1 MRNRTCCG
9 EIDGCEQQQEQKQSA
24 RALKQWIW
32 RKKKNKRY
40 HGFSFVLEKE
50 GEGLG
55 KEKQG
60 IKGYVRVQNKHNTTG
75 IGVDKLNNWA
85 FDTTQFDS
93 IFKRL
98 KVQAVQSND
107 TGIKKKST
115 KVESE
120 TSVVCDHLDTVFE
133 SY

>member
-1 MRNRTCCG
+1 MPKPWLSAFAL
-9 EIDGCEQQQEQKQSA
+9 IDRSSY
-24 RALKQWIW
+24 RA
-32 RKKKNKRY
+32 
-40 HGFSFVLEKE
+40 SFEFAPPK
-50 GEGLG
+50 
-55 KEKQG
+55 
-60 IKGYVRVQNKHNTTG
+60 G

-120 TSVVCDHLDTVFE
+120 TSVVCDHLDTVLKATRRQGRKVVVYIILK
-133 SY
+133 SYSDKMDRVYG